1 LRKFSADQPR
11 VPAGSPEGGQW
22 TSGGGG
28 VGEASAGDSDASGEE
43 PSTSDGGGL
52 DADARVQLAQG
63 DTSYDVDLSEQE
75 RLGGHASSRHVA
87 MSENTL
93 IASVLE
99 RGQRITARGGWF
111 TGLSEGSF
119 TSLDSATELVNA
131 TLAANREAV
140 DAVARGEAR
149 SEFVEARFNGR
160 TGYEAYL
167 PDPNSSPYIRDTN
180 AVSVYIRRDSRAPN
194 GFRVQ
199 SAFPINW

>member
-1 LRKFSADQPR
+1 MLYEVSRC
-11 VPAGSPEGGQW
+11 
-22 TSGGGG
+22 
-28 VGEASAGDSDASGEE
+28 
-43 PSTSDGGGL
+43 
-52 DADARVQLAQG
+52 
-63 DTSYDVDLSEQE
+63 EQE

-160 TGYEAYL
+160 RLRGLSARPKFE
-167 PDPNSSPYIRDTN
+167 
-180 AVSVYIRRDSRAPN
+180 SVYWRYKRGQCIHPAGFPCPERFPRTECLSDELVSYVESTGLHNPPLRRGRSDAVQPEGRGRVPAGKDFSRYGNRSSLPTRAVAASSS
-194 GFRVQ
+194 RT
-199 SAFPINW
+199 